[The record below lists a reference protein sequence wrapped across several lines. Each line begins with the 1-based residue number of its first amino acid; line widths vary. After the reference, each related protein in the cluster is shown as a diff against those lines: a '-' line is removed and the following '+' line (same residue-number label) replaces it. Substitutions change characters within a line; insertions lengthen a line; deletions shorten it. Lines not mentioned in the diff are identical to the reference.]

1 MTFVQEFRVRYNE
14 CDMQNVVFN
23 ANYFVYC
30 DDAVDTWTRF
40 ALADELKKVGTSTDL
55 HAVGFDFMLKT
66 TQLTWHSPVKF
77 GDTLDMDCEVSRWG
91 RSSFDV
97 VINGIYKALQKAQ
110 KEFGLSFK
118 IIMCFLRHLDEEPS
132 FKILDQA
139 IAHKEKI
146 FGVGLDSS
154 EIGNPPSKFKK
165 LFKKEGENKGYQKV
179 PVGLDKAV
187 P

>member
-1 MTFVQEFRVRYNE
+1 MPYVHTVRVRYGE
-14 CDMQNVVFN
+14 CDMQRVVFN

-40 ALADELKKVGTSTDL
+40 ALADELKKAGTSTDL

-97 VINGIYKALQKAQ
+97 VIKGSVRGELRFDATIVYVSVDPTTQRPAPIPAFVKDAL
-110 KEFGLSFK
+110 
-118 IIMCFLRHLDEEPS
+118 
-132 FKILDQA
+132 
-139 IAHKEKI
+139 
-146 FGVGLDSS
+146 
-154 EIGNPPSKFKK
+154 SK
-165 LFKKEGENKGYQKV
+165 
-179 PVGLDKAV
+179 
-187 P
+187 